1 MRYKAKQKPKKCPKC
16 GSNRMVDILYGYP
29 APETLHEAEK
39 GEIAL
44 GGCCITGDDPKW
56 KCMEC
61 EINIYYILT

>member
-1 MRYKAKQKPKKCPKC
+1 
-16 GSNRMVDILYGYP
+16 MVVILYGYP

-61 EINIYYILT
+61 EIKIYYIPM